1 MKKIIISESKRK
13 AEIQQREKAILES
26 FSKIFN
32 KIKRIDENYYEESQE
47 PIEEVKYDYL
57 GGEEEGLNVD
67 ERIKDSLLDD
77 IAFKIYEGE
86 TYESLDDNLK
96 ELVYKIVEKY
106 EDDIN
111 RSLNKMLDHFSM
123 KISNE
128 VKQNMPQ
135 DTGSVDTSEL
145 PF

>member
-1 MKKIIISESKRK
+1 MKKVIISESKRK
-13 AEIQQREKAILES
+13 AEIEKREKAILES

-47 PIEEVKYDYL
+47 PIEEIKSDYL

-77 IAFKIYEGE
+77 IAFKISYGE
-86 TYESLDDNLK
+86 RYESLDDNLK

-106 EDDIN
+106 EDEIN
-111 RSLNKMLDHFSM
+111 RSFNKFLDNFSV
-123 KISNE
+123 KISDE
-128 VKQNMPQ
+128 VKESMSQ
-135 DTGSVDTSEL
+135 DSESVDTSDL